1 MFQIKDAKIIISNNN
16 ADQELG
22 FQKKKGQ
29 ALPEAL
35 HHVLNLMFLLFFC
48 RHHCRCPLYPQ
59 GVPGLCRHLSSCPSL
74 HHMLFLK
81 HQLLI
86 THAQPPK
93 HWIYQHSP
101 ATWPC
106 LCSHPALQN
115 QVPSS
120 AFRCGN
126 PSHKHSLYLQAGLL
140 QVSPQSGLLS
150 PKASSSK
157 NATENTKQETPL
169 ILIKLW
175 HDGIFSPRETSS
187 WSYQFQVK
195 AFVMC
200 TSSCTKRQRE
210 FKEQQHPQASSPRV
224 P

>member
-1 MFQIKDAKIIISNNN
+1 MQIRNWVSKRKRARR
-16 ADQELG
+16 
-22 FQKKKGQ
+22 FQKHCTTYWTSCFSFSFADTTADAPFIPWVYLVCADTYPAAQ
-29 ALPEAL
+29 YLP
-35 HHVLNLMFLLFFC
+35 
-48 RHHCRCPLYPQ
+48 Q
-59 GVPGLCRHLSSCPSL
+59 PGAGPSL

-175 HDGIFSPRETSS
+175 HNGIFSPRETSS